1 MKKGRLQEI
10 VKELQGASKMHLKQ
24 SKEIDGHIDDMGS
37 PAKKTIGDFVSVASN
52 FLKGGAGIAASMLST
67 TSARGGQLSNRE
79 LKAKNPKGKNWSFDQ
94 QDDYKTELLNKP
106 KTKFKA
112 SPARRGRGDSYKKGE
127 LIDETDHEDS
137 MYKTTNSPDKL
148 ISGTSYNVENVSKIQ
163 SDKKG
168 QFMTSLDQSEYYGG
182 PKPTSSTVSNYDQGR
197 NQTRDTLRPA
207 IGKKFKK
214 TY

>member
-1 MKKGRLQEI
+1 MKKDGLKTI
-10 VKELQGASKMHLKQ
+10 VKELQGASKMHLRQ

-37 PAKKTIGDFVSVASN
+37 PAN
-52 FLKGGAGIAASMLST
+52 
-67 TSARGGQLSNRE
+67 
-79 LKAKNPKGKNWSFDQ
+79 
-94 QDDYKTELLNKP
+94 
-106 KTKFKA
+106 
-112 SPARRGRGDSYKKGE
+112 RGRGDSYKKGQ

>member
-1 MKKGRLQEI
+1 MKKGRLKEI
-10 VKELQGASKMHLKQ
+10 VTELQGASKMHLKQ
-24 SKEIDGHIDDMGS
+24 SKEIAEHIDDMGS
-37 PAKKTIGDFVSVASN
+37 PTKMVSPLNDRKTRLEN
-52 FLKGGAGIAASMLST
+52 
-67 TSARGGQLSNRE
+67 
-79 LKAKNPKGKNWSFDQ
+79 KGKKLYDKATSSGSLNQEAYDNNEGIKFNNKKAQ
-94 QDDYKTELLNKP
+94 RQYKRG
-106 KTKFKA
+106 TKAFKKA
-112 SPARRGRGDSYKKGE
+112 NDLSPANMGRGDSYKKGE

-137 MYKTTNSPDKL
+137 MYKSTNSPDKL
-148 ISGTSYNVENVSKIQ
+148 ISGTDYNVENVSKIQ
-163 SDKKG
+163 KDKKG